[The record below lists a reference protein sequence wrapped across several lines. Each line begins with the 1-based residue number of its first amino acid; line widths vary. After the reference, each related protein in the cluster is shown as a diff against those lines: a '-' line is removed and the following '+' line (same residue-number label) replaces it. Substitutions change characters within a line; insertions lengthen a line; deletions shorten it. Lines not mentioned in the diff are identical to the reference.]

1 MNKLNDLPTNSR
13 IWIYASLMDLSA
25 SQINDI
31 ENRVGLFL
39 KEWNAHGKN
48 LEGGFGILY
57 NRFLVLA
64 ANESA
69 TQASGCS
76 IDKSTGV
83 FREIENQYQLGL
95 LERGLVFFESN
106 DEIKN
111 IHFSQLEKVIEDG
124 LMNDKTIVYDTTITT
139 LQDLQDNFR
148 TALENTWMKR
158 YLKSKMS

>member
-1 MNKLNDLPTNSR
+1 MNKLNDLPANSR
-13 IWIYASLMDLSA
+13 IWMYASLKDLSE

-31 ENRVGLFL
+31 ENKVELFL
-39 KEWNAHGKN
+39 NEWDAHGKK
-48 LEGGFGILY
+48 LEGAFGIFHK
-57 NRFLVLA
+57 RFLVLA

-95 LERGLVFFESN
+95 LEKGLVFFESN
-106 DEIKN
+106 GEIKH

-124 LMNDKTIVYDTTITT
+124 LMNDKTIVYDTTIST

-158 YLKSKMS
+158 YLKQKMS